1 MKNFTILVAF
11 ILLSCNQNKTSNPN
25 LNATDSIEVQ
35 DADISNKQSDVVSKI
50 RISSDVLIIPGKSI
64 GSTNLLDDAATL
76 EKFGKPAYSDAAMGK
91 AWMSWTGSGL
101 DALRNKAS
109 LAVYVTYNDSDMSN
123 QVIKRIRVTSP
134 DFKTAEGVNTGMT
147 FIEITR
153 IYSKLELDSKMS
165 NSEFSKESIFYI
177 LKDAGISF
185 EFQNINN
192 SEICTAIAI
201 ASADE
206 ISNHPYLM
214 LDAAEIQR

>member
-1 MKNFTILVAF
+1 
-11 ILLSCNQNKTSNPN
+11 
-25 LNATDSIEVQ
+25 
-35 DADISNKQSDVVSKI
+35 
-50 RISSDVLIIPGKSI
+50 
-64 GSTNLLDDAATL
+64 
-76 EKFGKPAYSDAAMGK
+76 
-91 AWMSWTGSGL
+91 
-101 DALRNKAS
+101 
-109 LAVYVTYNDSDMSN
+109 
-123 QVIKRIRVTSP
+123 
-134 DFKTAEGVNTGMT
+134 
-147 FIEITR
+147 
-153 IYSKLELDSKMS
+153 MS